1 MSLIT
6 GEDKSVTLGAA
17 RFRVCIEAAWE
28 LEALA
33 LLLPKV
39 TANSDE
45 EATQSGFVVRGIA
58 ARIKELSGVLM
69 AGLHDET
76 ETTAALERVVMVS
89 LTLRD

>member
-6 GEDKSVTLGAA
+6 GEDESVTLGAA

-45 EATQSGFVVRGIA
+45 GSHSIRLCGAWHCGAYQRAVRRFDGWIA
-58 ARIKELSGVLM
+58 
-69 AGLHDET
+69 
-76 ETTAALERVVMVS
+76 
-89 LTLRD
+89 